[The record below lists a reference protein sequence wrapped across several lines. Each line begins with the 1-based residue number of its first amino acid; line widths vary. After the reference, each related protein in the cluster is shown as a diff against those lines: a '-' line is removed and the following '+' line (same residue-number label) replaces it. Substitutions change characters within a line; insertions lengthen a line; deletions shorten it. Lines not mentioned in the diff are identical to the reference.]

1 MPMAAWCHGS
11 LWGGERLI
19 LTWNLFLPS
28 KKGTG
33 RADGEL
39 LPSPSSTHSVP
50 PCSGC
55 QVLGAGCQLGFD
67 PCYLPLSLPT
77 APCMQGCLSLPPPPA
92 HSPFGLPALSIP
104 SHANLV
110 PCPTTTTTVTFPS
123 GSLHPTALCPG
134 RCSTHAPKSPFLP
147 LPTCLFPLARSH
159 SPSLRVLCPPGG
171 CPLSQTPPRLCPEPQ
186 GRCHSHPEGHRV

>member
-1 MPMAAWCHGS
+1 M
-11 LWGGERLI
+11 WGGERLI

-50 PCSGC
+50 PYSGC

-67 PCYLPLSLPT
+67 PRYLPLSLPT

-104 SHANLV
+104 SHTNLV

-171 CPLSQTPPRLCPEPQ
+171 GPLSQTPPRLCPEPQ